1 MDLILND
8 LIILIGIIFKFTVHL
23 IGRSVCLSLP
33 DFDNAISRGGD
44 YKALGGLE
52 SRNISN
58 NVMVTHRQGF
68 WAPAG
73 RVLSGSALLFTVD
86 LLVRLKGDG
95 SEEQLNINMQKIR
108 WK

>member
-23 IGRSVCLSLP
+23 IGCQFNVSHLGTGFLSLP

-58 NVMVTHRQGF
+58 DVVVTHRKGF
-68 WAPAG
+68 WATAG
-73 RVLSGSALLFTVD
+73 CVLSGSAFLLTVD
-86 LLVRLKGDG
+86 LLIRSKGDG
-95 SEEQLNINMQKIR
+95 GED
-108 WK
+108 